1 MLAIAICATPARSQ
15 LLEDPRPTPSRES
28 AQLPGVLEVK
38 SGTVSEDDAAPDTV
52 WSSSEPVS
60 LPSAPEPAA
69 NPERENVPYTAQWH
83 QPPFSRIGIG
93 ADINPLGIGIKSAIV
108 LDDYF
113 DARGL
118 FNFFS
123 FDTGR
128 LEASGF
134 NVNANLHLAS
144 VGAMVDA
151 YPWNSIWRLSVG
163 LMFYNGNQVSVRS
176 NIVPGNSFTIG
187 SGTYYSDSADPING
201 SALLNLHTVRPAPMA
216 SFGFGRFVPHS
227 NRHWSFPAE
236 FGVVYMG
243 APGLTVNPTGSVCT
257 TQAETD
263 CSSINDPTSPV
274 AVEFNDNLNAKLAQ
288 WRKDLAV
295 VKVYPIF
302 SYSVVYSFNI
312 R

>member
-1 MLAIAICATPARSQ
+1 LEGPRSA
-15 LLEDPRPTPSRES
+15 LSRES
-28 AQLPGVLEVK
+28 APLPGVLEAR
-38 SGTVSEDDAAPDTV
+38 SGTAGEDDRAPDTFE
-52 WSSSEPVS
+52 SSSETVA

-123 FDTGR
+123 FDTGH

-151 YPWNSIWRLSVG
+151 YPWNSIWRLSAG
-163 LMFYNGNQVSVRS
+163 LMFFNGNQVSVRS
-176 NIVPGNSFTIG
+176 NIVP
-187 SGTYYSDSADPING
+187 
-201 SALLNLHTVRPAPMA
+201 
-216 SFGFGRFVPHS
+216 
-227 NRHWSFPAE
+227 
-236 FGVVYMG
+236 
-243 APGLTVNPTGSVCT
+243 
-257 TQAETD
+257 
-263 CSSINDPTSPV
+263 
-274 AVEFNDNLNAKLAQ
+274 
-288 WRKDLAV
+288 
-295 VKVYPIF
+295 
-302 SYSVVYSFNI
+302 
-312 R
+312 